1 MSQLAI
7 VLHYH
12 DLRTSDHPA
21 LSSLANAGYEILPIF
36 VYDEVNLRRL
46 GGASKWWLNY
56 AMQRLISDYKN
67 LGHDFQLV
75 RDDTFSVLREL
86 VENNEM
92 KDVSFHVSYDPD
104 PKHRSLVKEIQDE
117 GFALK
122 VYSTNQIFEAGTVLN
137 QQGNVYQVFTP
148 FYKALKNRKDEW
160 LDGCDEL
167 SRDFSFSNYRLSNAV
182 ALDQLELLPSIGWD
196 SDMTEYWQPPRS
208 AKWYWQRFLDHVQNY
223 GSSRDIP
230 GEFGTSHLS
239 PYLVLGRIEPST
251 AICFVT
257 EARSFRSIRAMGSSA
272 SVARIFS

>member
-86 VENNEM
+86 VENNE
-92 KDVSFHVSYDPD
+92 
-104 PKHRSLVKEIQDE
+104 
-117 GFALK
+117 
-122 VYSTNQIFEAGTVLN
+122 N
-137 QQGNVYQVFTP
+137 
-148 FYKALKNRKDEW
+148 KDENK
-160 LDGCDEL
+160 L
-167 SRDFSFSNYRLSNAV
+167 SRKNINENSLGTILASNIENLSI
-182 ALDQLELLPSIGWD
+182 LC
-196 SDMTEYWQPPRS
+196 S
-208 AKWYWQRFLDHVQNY
+208 ARQD
-223 GSSRDIP
+223 
-230 GEFGTSHLS
+230 
-239 PYLVLGRIEPST
+239 
-251 AICFVT
+251 
-257 EARSFRSIRAMGSSA
+257 
-272 SVARIFS
+272 

>member
-67 LGHDFQLV
+67 LGHDFQFV
-75 RDDTFSVLREL
+75 KDDTFSVIQEL
-86 VENNEM
+86 VENNKN

-104 PKHRSLVKEIQDE
+104 PKHRSLVKKIQDK
-117 GFALK
+117 GFALT

-196 SDMTEYWQPPRS
+196 SDMTEYWQPQEAP
-208 AKWYWQRFLDHVQNY
+208 N
-223 GSSRDIP
+223 
-230 GEFGTSHLS
+230 GT
-239 PYLVLGRIEPST
+239 GKG
-251 AICFVT
+251 F
-257 EARSFRSIRAMGSSA
+257 
-272 SVARIFS
+272 